1 MSDAEPTV
9 TLRAPLTAEAVDTLR
24 AGTRVRISG
33 TIYTARDAAHKR
45 LCAALAA
52 GEALPVDLTGQLLY
66 YVGPSP
72 APPGR
77 IIGSAGPT
85 TSARMDP
92 YTPELIARSGL
103 RAMVG
108 KGPRGPAVID
118 AMRAHGCVYLAA
130 TGGAAALLAECI
142 DYADVVAYEDLGP
155 EAIHRLE
162 VNDFPAIVAIDSS
175 GNSLYRAT
183 G

>member
-1 MSDAEPTV
+1 MTSAQQRVD
-9 TLRAPLTAEAVDTLR
+9 LRAPLATRDIAALHAGDQVFVHGTL
-24 AGTRVRISG
+24 
-33 TIYTARDAAHKR
+33 YTARDAAHKR

-52 GEALPVDLTGQLLY
+52 SEPLPIDLDGQMLY
-66 YVGPSP
+66 YVGPAP

-77 IIGSAGPT
+77 VIGSAGPT

-103 RAMVG
+103 RAMIG
-108 KGPRGPAVID
+108 KGPRGAEVVA
-118 AMRAHGCVYLAA
+118 AMRDHACVYLAA
-130 TGGAAALLAECI
+130 TGGAAALLSECI
-142 DYADVVAYEDLGP
+142 EYADVVAYDDLGP

-162 VNDFPAIVAIDSS
+162 VSDFPAVVAIDSS
-175 GNSLYRAT
+175 GKSLYRA